1 MTRAWE
7 KLDLEG
13 SGLQGANRRLV
24 RRLKKPITAYL
35 LWFLFP
41 LGAHRIYLEKKIPAL
56 AYAGLS
62 ALSAVLYLS
71 HAGWIAVAPAVI
83 AIGWALYDL
92 VWIDR
97 RITRLNKQIRMAEY
111 LRPAGGAPAGF
122 QGHYTDDTGLAGY
135 IQEKERE
142 RGGHAQ
148 APQPTARPGK
158 RAPSFAEQEKMLRE
172 LTRK

>member
-1 MTRAWE
+1 MTHAWE

-13 SGLQGANRRLV
+13 SGLQNANRRLIK
-24 RRLKKPITAYL
+24 RMKKRVTAYL

-41 LGAHRIYLEKKIPAL
+41 VGAHRIYLEDKIPAL

-62 ALSAVLYLS
+62 ALAAVLYLS
-71 HAGWIAVAPAVI
+71 HAGRFAWVPAVI

-111 LRPAGGAPAGF
+111 LRPGAGAPSGF
-122 QGHYTDDTGLAGY
+122 PGHYTDDAGLGEY
-135 IQEKERE
+135 IGEKERE
-142 RGGHAQ
+142 RGGHVH
-148 APQPTARPGK
+148 APQSASRPGK
-158 RAPSFAEQEKMLRE
+158 RAPSFAEQERMLRE